1 MWECSTLVWGY
12 RDNLLEGGYIMR
24 KLCLLSV
31 VGFVLMVV
39 SAVAGS
45 AAIKG
50 DYIEARSADVYT
62 GPCFANSEV
71 GLVGNEAI
79 LAWKIKEGDWKGTRL
94 DGLGVVAVVKAHAT
108 LGDPYHSAYPA
119 ESVLIVDQRATTR
132 QQLALQDFAAAMAGK
147 LLSHVVRVETAPIH
161 LALAQGEEH
170 GTALL
175 VAGNLARIET
185 RSLCHGDDICGN
197 EFVFYPPLIQLAH
210 AMPAFTLEDSFQG
223 KGLDVV
229 WNHMGKRSAFV
240 GSFSL

>member
-1 MWECSTLVWGY
+1 
-12 RDNLLEGGYIMR
+12 MR
-24 KLCLLSV
+24 KL
-31 VGFVLMVV
+31 FVPAVAGVALMVML
-39 SAVAGS
+39 AVPGS

-62 GPCFANSEV
+62 GPCFANGEV

-79 LAWKIKEGDWKGTRL
+79 LAWKINEGDWNGTSL
-94 DGLGVVAVVKAHAT
+94 NGLGVVAVVKAHAT

-119 ESVLIVDQRATTR
+119 QSILIVDQRANAR
-132 QQLALQDFAAAMAGK
+132 QRLALQAFAEAMAGK
-147 LLSHVVRVETAPIH
+147 LLSHVVRVDAAPIQ
-161 LALAQGEEH
+161 LTFAQGEEH
-170 GTALL
+170 GTARL

-197 EFVFYPPLIQLAH
+197 EFVYYPPLVQLAH

>member
-1 MWECSTLVWGY
+1 
-12 RDNLLEGGYIMR
+12 
-24 KLCLLSV
+24 
-31 VGFVLMVV
+31 MVV
-39 SAVAGS
+39 LAVPGS

-62 GPCFANSEV
+62 GPCFANGEV

-79 LAWKIKEGDWKGTRL
+79 LAWKINEGEWNGTSL
-94 DGLGVVAVVKAHAT
+94 NGLGVVAVVKAHAT

-119 ESVLIVDQRATTR
+119 QSILIVDQRANAR
-132 QQLALQDFAAAMAGK
+132 QRLALQAFAEAMTGK
-147 LLSHVVRVETAPIH
+147 LLSHVVRVDAAPILLTIAH
-161 LALAQGEEH
+161 GDDH
-170 GTALL
+170 GTARL

-197 EFVFYPPLIQLAH
+197 EFVYYPPLVQLAH

-240 GSFSL
+240 GSFAL

>member
-1 MWECSTLVWGY
+1 
-12 RDNLLEGGYIMR
+12 
-24 KLCLLSV
+24 
-31 VGFVLMVV
+31 MVV
-39 SAVAGS
+39 LTVPGS

-62 GPCFANSEV
+62 GPCFANGEV

-79 LAWKIKEGDWKGTRL
+79 LAWKINEGEWNGTSL
-94 DGLGVVAVVKAHAT
+94 NGLGVVAVVKAHAT

-119 ESVLIVDQRATTR
+119 QSILIVDQRANAR
-132 QQLALQDFAAAMAGK
+132 QRLALQAFAEAMAGK
-147 LLSHVVRVETAPIH
+147 LLSHVVRVDAAPIQ
-161 LALAQGEEH
+161 LTFAQGEEH
-170 GTALL
+170 GSARL

-197 EFVFYPPLIQLAH
+197 EFVYYPPLVQLAH

-223 KGLDVV
+223 KGLNVV

>member
-1 MWECSTLVWGY
+1 MK
-12 RDNLLEGGYIMR
+12 
-24 KLCLLSV
+24 KLCV
-31 VGFVLMVV
+31 PAVGGVALMMVL
-39 SAVAGS
+39 AVPGS
-45 AAIKG
+45 GAIKG

-79 LAWKIKEGDWKGTRL
+79 LAWKINEGDWNGTSL
-94 DGLGVVAVVKAHAT
+94 NGLGVVAVVKAHAT

-119 ESVLIVDQRATTR
+119 QSILIVDQRANGR
-132 QQLALQDFAAAMAGK
+132 QRLALQAFAEAMAGK
-147 LLSHVVRVETAPIH
+147 LLSHVVRVDAAPIQ
-161 LALAQGEEH
+161 LTLAQGEEH
-170 GTALL
+170 GTARLA
-175 VAGNLARIET
+175 AGNLARIET

-197 EFVFYPPLIQLAH
+197 EFVYYPPLVRLAH

>member
-1 MWECSTLVWGY
+1 
-12 RDNLLEGGYIMR
+12 MR
-24 KLCLLSV
+24 KLYV
-31 VGFVLMVV
+31 PAVAGVALMVALGV
-39 SAVAGS
+39 PGS

-79 LAWKIKEGDWKGTRL
+79 LAWKINEGDWNGTSL
-94 DGLGVVAVVKAHAT
+94 NGLGVVAVVKAHAT

-119 ESVLIVDQRATTR
+119 QSILIVDQRANGR
-132 QQLALQDFAAAMAGK
+132 QRLALQAFAEAMAGK
-147 LLSHVVRVETAPIH
+147 LLSHVVRVDAAPIQ
-161 LALAQGEEH
+161 LTLAQGEEH
-170 GTALL
+170 GTARLA
-175 VAGNLARIET
+175 AGNLARIET

-197 EFVFYPPLIQLAH
+197 EFVYYPPLVRLAH
-210 AMPAFTLEDSFQG
+210 AMPAFSLEDSFQG

>member
-1 MWECSTLVWGY
+1 VWGY
-12 RDNLLEGGYIMR
+12 LDNLLEGGHIMR
-24 KLCLLSV
+24 KFYLP
-31 VGFVLMVV
+31 
-39 SAVAGS
+39 AVAGLALMMVLAIPGS

-62 GPCFANSEV
+62 GPCFANGEV

-79 LAWKIKEGDWKGTRL
+79 LAWKIKEGDWKGTSL
-94 DGLGVVAVVKAHAT
+94 NGLGIVAVVKAHAT
-108 LGDPYHSAYPA
+108 LGDPYHSPYPA
-119 ESVLIVDQRATTR
+119 ESVLIVDQRATSGQR
-132 QQLALQDFAAAMAGK
+132 LALQDFAAAMAGK
-147 LLSHVVRVETAPIH
+147 LLNHVVRVEAAPIQF
-161 LALAQGEEH
+161 AFAQGEHH
-170 GTALL
+170 GVARL

-185 RSLCHGDDICGN
+185 RSLCHGDDLCGN
-197 EFVFYPPLIQLAH
+197 EFVYYPPLVQLAH

>member
-1 MWECSTLVWGY
+1 
-12 RDNLLEGGYIMR
+12 MR
-24 KLCLLSV
+24 KLYLPAV
-31 VGFVLMVV
+31 VGIALMAVL
-39 SAVAGS
+39 AVPGS

-79 LAWKIKEGDWKGTRL
+79 LAWRINEGDWKGTSL
-94 DGLGVVAVVKAHAT
+94 NGLGVVAVVKAHAT

-119 ESVLIVDQRATTR
+119 QSILIVDQRATP
-132 QQLALQDFAAAMAGK
+132 QQRLALQAFAAAMAGK
-147 LLSHVVRVETAPIH
+147 LLSHVVRVDSAPIQF
-161 LALAQGEEH
+161 AFAQGENH
-170 GTALL
+170 GTARL

-197 EFVFYPPLIQLAH
+197 EFVYYPPLVQLAH

-240 GSFSL
+240 GTFAL

>member
-1 MWECSTLVWGY
+1 
-12 RDNLLEGGYIMR
+12 MR
-24 KLCLLSV
+24 KLYVPAV
-31 VGFVLMVV
+31 VGIALMVV
-39 SAVAGS
+39 SAVPGS

-62 GPCFANSEV
+62 GPCFANGEV

-79 LAWKIKEGDWKGTRL
+79 LAWRINEGEWRGSSL
-94 DGLGVVAVVKAHAT
+94 NGLGVVAVVKAHAT
-108 LGDPYHSAYPA
+108 LGDPYHSPYPA
-119 ESVLIVDQRATTR
+119 ESILIVDQRATPR
-132 QQLALQDFAAAMAGK
+132 QRLALQAFAAAMAGK

-161 LALAQGEEH
+161 LAFAQGEDH
-170 GTALL
+170 GTARL

-197 EFVFYPPLIQLAH
+197 EFVYYPPLVQLAH

-229 WNHMGKRSAFV
+229 WNHRGKRSAFV